1 MRHLDYAP
9 LRLGHG
15 LRPMTVNIKKLR
27 SMQAWAKLFIFTVAW
42 LIATAK
48 IISLRTVEHDE
59 LPLSRTARVFE
70 LFSLDT
76 PGFSGFLPLSYPV
89 CGP

>member
-1 MRHLDYAP
+1 M
-9 LRLGHG
+9 
-15 LRPMTVNIKKLR
+15 
-27 SMQAWAKLFIFTVAW
+27 
-42 LIATAK
+42 
-48 IISLRTVEHDE
+48 HDV
-59 LPLSRTARVFE
+59 PLSDRTARVFE

>member
-1 MRHLDYAP
+1 MDLYLYKIGTTTPVLTIKNVTSYTDNSVEGEGSPDLDGEP
-9 LRLGHG
+9 SDR
-15 LRPMTVNIKKLR
+15 I
-27 SMQAWAKLFIFTVAW
+27 
-42 LIATAK
+42 
-48 IISLRTVEHDE
+48 
-59 LPLSRTARVFE
+59 ARVFE

>member
-1 MRHLDYAP
+1 MIIAVCDPKGIAIEAIKTILYHDK
-9 LRLGHG
+9 G
-15 LRPMTVNIKKLR
+15 LSDRI
-27 SMQAWAKLFIFTVAW
+27 
-42 LIATAK
+42 
-48 IISLRTVEHDE
+48 
-59 LPLSRTARVFE
+59 ARVFE